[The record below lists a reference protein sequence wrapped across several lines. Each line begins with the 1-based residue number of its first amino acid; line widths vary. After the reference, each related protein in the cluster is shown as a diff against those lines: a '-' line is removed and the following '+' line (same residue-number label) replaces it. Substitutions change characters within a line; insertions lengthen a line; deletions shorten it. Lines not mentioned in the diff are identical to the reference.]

1 MVIINRLDGDIN
13 PVWILIFTQRISE
26 DFKAN
31 EDLFGKTS
39 PLSLAAPEPWVS
51 HVDKC

>member
-31 EDLFGKTS
+31 EDLFGKKHL
-39 PLSLAAPEPWVS
+39 PYP
-51 HVDKC
+51 